1 MSQSTPFPSSV
12 RIQAAWRGFI
22 VRQWYKKLR
31 QTVPPKDPKLRKKFY
46 EDKVGMVVCFI
57 YYGFAVVPSS
67 LRFCQIGYLVIF
79 RWSCDGSI
87 IVKSTRICWGFTE
100 SALDLVV
107 GKSLV
112 PLLVKSTQIF
122 RVSVRTSDRKVFDS
136 TPSWEHLDVF

>member
-1 MSQSTPFPSSV
+1 MSQSTPFSSSV

-57 YYGFAVVPSS
+57 YCGFAVVPSS
-67 LRFCQIGYLVIF
+67 LCFCHIGYLIIF
-79 RWSCDGSI
+79 RRSLEGSLLL
-87 IVKSTRICWGFTE
+87 KRTRICRSFTE
-100 SALDLVV
+100 SAPDLVV

-112 PLLVKSTQIF
+112 PLLVKSIQIF
-122 RVSVRTSDRKVFDS
+122 
-136 TPSWEHLDVF
+136 PSFRQN